1 MVQRIHPV
9 RGGLTDAP
17 PRSPPGPLRP
27 RRPRVVTPDEFAKR
41 FNRLRSSEDRY
52 RYLIQLGRKLEPYP
66 EEFRDEEHLVPGCLS
81 RVWLV
86 TVGGAEPSEVVF
98 RADSDAH
105 IVKGLIA
112 VLLMLYSGKT
122 AEEILSTDV
131 EGLFE
136 RLDLGQHLSVN
147 RRNGFYSMT
156 LKMREHAAQRAVVME
171 EGE

>member
-1 MVQRIHPV
+1 M
-9 RGGLTDAP
+9 
-17 PRSPPGPLRP
+17 
-27 RRPRVVTPDEFAKR
+27 TPDEFAER

-52 RYLIQLGRKLEPYP
+52 LYLIQLGRKLEPYP
-66 EEFRDEEHLVPGCLS
+66 EEFRDEEHLVSGCMS
-81 RVWLV
+81 QVWLA
-86 TVGGAEPSEVVF
+86 TVGGSEPSEVVF

-122 AEEILSTDV
+122 AEEILTTNV

-136 RLDLGQHLSVN
+136 RLDLGQHISVN

-156 LKMREHAAQRAVVME
+156 LKIREHAVQKVAMLK

>member
-1 MVQRIHPV
+1 M
-9 RGGLTDAP
+9 
-17 PRSPPGPLRP
+17 
-27 RRPRVVTPDEFAKR
+27 TPDDFAER

-66 EEFRDEEHLVPGCLS
+66 EEFRNQEHLVPGCLS

-86 TVGGAEPSEVVF
+86 TVEGSQPSEVAF

-131 EGLFE
+131 QGLFE

-156 LKMREHAAQRAVVME
+156 LKMREHAAQKVAVLK

>member
-1 MVQRIHPV
+1 M
-9 RGGLTDAP
+9 
-17 PRSPPGPLRP
+17 
-27 RRPRVVTPDEFAKR
+27 TPDEFAER

-66 EEFRDEEHLVPGCLS
+66 EEFRDEEHLVPGCMS
-81 RVWLV
+81 QVWLII
-86 TVGGAEPSEVVF
+86 VGGSEPSEVVF

-131 EGLFE
+131 QGLFE
-136 RLDLGQHLSVN
+136 RLDLGQHISVN
-147 RRNGFYSMT
+147 RRNGFYSMI
-156 LKMREHAAQRAVVME
+156 LKMREHAAQKVVVE
-171 EGE
+171 DGE

>member
-1 MVQRIHPV
+1 M
-9 RGGLTDAP
+9 
-17 PRSPPGPLRP
+17 
-27 RRPRVVTPDEFAKR
+27 TPDEFAER

-66 EEFRDEEHLVPGCLS
+66 EEFRNQEHLVPGCLS

-86 TVGGAEPSEVVF
+86 TVEGSDPSEVVF

-156 LKMREHAAQRAVVME
+156 LKMREHAAQKVAVLK

>member
-1 MVQRIHPV
+1 M
-9 RGGLTDAP
+9 
-17 PRSPPGPLRP
+17 
-27 RRPRVVTPDEFAKR
+27 TPDEFAER

-66 EEFRDEEHLVPGCLS
+66 EEFRDQEHLVPGCLS
-81 RVWLV
+81 QVWLV
-86 TVGGAEPSEVVF
+86 TIEGSASSEVVF

-105 IVKGLIA
+105 IVKGLIG
-112 VLLMLYSGKT
+112 VLLMMYSGKT
-122 AEEILSTDV
+122 AEEILKTDV

-156 LKMREHAAQRAVVME
+156 LKMREHAAQRVVAT
-171 EGE
+171 

>member
-1 MVQRIHPV
+1 M
-9 RGGLTDAP
+9 
-17 PRSPPGPLRP
+17 
-27 RRPRVVTPDEFAKR
+27 TPDEFAER

-52 RYLIQLGRKLEPYP
+52 RYLIQLGRKLDPYP
-66 EEFRDEEHLVPGCLS
+66 EEFRNQDHLVPGCLS
-81 RVWLV
+81 QVWLV
-86 TVGGAEPSEVVF
+86 TVAGSEPSEVVF

-122 AEEILSTDV
+122 GEEILSTDV

-136 RLDLGQHLSVN
+136 RLELGHHLSVN

-156 LKMREHAAQRAVVME
+156 LKMREHAAQRVAAMG
-171 EGE
+171 EGG

>member
-1 MVQRIHPV
+1 M
-9 RGGLTDAP
+9 
-17 PRSPPGPLRP
+17 
-27 RRPRVVTPDEFAKR
+27 TPDEFAER
-41 FNRLRSSEDRY
+41 FNGLRSSEDRY

-66 EEFRDEEHLVPGCLS
+66 EEFRDQEHLVPGCLS
-81 RVWLV
+81 QVWLV
-86 TVGGAEPSEVVF
+86 TVGGSDPSTVRF

-122 AEEILSTDV
+122 AEEILLTDV

-136 RLDLGQHLSVN
+136 RLDLGHHLSVN

-156 LKMREHAAQRAVVME
+156 LKIREHAAQQLAS
-171 EGE
+171 

>member
-1 MVQRIHPV
+1 M
-9 RGGLTDAP
+9 
-17 PRSPPGPLRP
+17 
-27 RRPRVVTPDEFAKR
+27 TPDEFAER

-66 EEFRDEEHLVPGCLS
+66 EEFRDEEHLVPGCMS
-81 RVWLV
+81 QVWLV
-86 TVGGAEPSEVVF
+86 TVGGSEPSEVVF

-112 VLLMLYSGKT
+112 VLFMLYSGKT
-122 AEEILSTDV
+122 AEEILSTNV

-156 LKMREHAAQRAVVME
+156 LKMREHAAQKVVVE
-171 EGE
+171 DGE

>member
-1 MVQRIHPV
+1 M
-9 RGGLTDAP
+9 
-17 PRSPPGPLRP
+17 
-27 RRPRVVTPDEFAKR
+27 TPDEFAER

-66 EEFRDEEHLVPGCLS
+66 EEFRDQEHLVQGCLS
-81 RVWLV
+81 QVWLV
-86 TVGGAEPSEVVF
+86 TVEGSKPSEVVF

-112 VLLMLYSGKT
+112 VLLMVYNGKSP
-122 AEEILSTDV
+122 EEILSTDV

-136 RLDLGQHLSVN
+136 RLELGQHLSVN

-156 LKMREHAAQRAVVME
+156 LKMKEHAAQAAATME
-171 EGE
+171 GPPGV

>member
-1 MVQRIHPV
+1 M
-9 RGGLTDAP
+9 
-17 PRSPPGPLRP
+17 
-27 RRPRVVTPDEFAKR
+27 TPDEFAER

-52 RYLIQLGRKLEPYP
+52 RYLIQLGRKLDAYP
-66 EEFRDEEHLVPGCLS
+66 EEFRDEEHLVRGCMS
-81 RVWLV
+81 QVWLV
-86 TVGGAEPSEVVF
+86 TVGGSEPSEVVF

-112 VLLMLYSGKT
+112 VLFMLYSGKT
-122 AEEILSTDV
+122 AEEILSTNV

-156 LKMREHAAQRAVVME
+156 LKMREHAAQKVVVE
-171 EGE
+171 DGE

>member
-1 MVQRIHPV
+1 
-9 RGGLTDAP
+9 
-17 PRSPPGPLRP
+17 
-27 RRPRVVTPDEFAKR
+27 VTPDEFAER

-66 EEFRDEEHLVPGCLS
+66 EEFRDQEHLVPGCLS
-81 RVWLV
+81 QVWLV
-86 TVGGAEPSEVVF
+86 TVGGSEPSEVVF

-156 LKMREHAAQRAVVME
+156 LKMREHAARKAAVLK

>member
-1 MVQRIHPV
+1 M
-9 RGGLTDAP
+9 
-17 PRSPPGPLRP
+17 
-27 RRPRVVTPDEFAKR
+27 TPDEFAER

-66 EEFRDEEHLVPGCLS
+66 EEFRDQEHLVPGCLS
-81 RVWLV
+81 QVWLV
-86 TVGGAEPSEVVF
+86 TVGGSEPSEVVF

-131 EGLFE
+131 DGLFE

-156 LKMREHAAQRAVVME
+156 LKMREHAAQKVAVMG

>member
-1 MVQRIHPV
+1 M
-9 RGGLTDAP
+9 
-17 PRSPPGPLRP
+17 
-27 RRPRVVTPDEFAKR
+27 TPDEFAER
-41 FNRLRSSEDRY
+41 FSRLRSSEDRY

-66 EEFRDEEHLVPGCLS
+66 EEFRDQEHLVPGCLS
-81 RVWLV
+81 QVWLV
-86 TVGGAEPSEVVF
+86 TVEGSGSSEVVF

-112 VLLMLYSGKT
+112 ILLMLYSGKA

-156 LKMREHAAQRAVVME
+156 RKMREHAAQAAVAM
-171 EGE
+171 GEVE